1 MYNFILDINELK
13 NYNKELKKNMKFIKA
28 ELKNIYET
36 LNNITD
42 IWMDPNAQVFL
53 ETIKDDYSKAINIL
67 SSTNNLNKQIENFC
81 DVLINLVN
89 IYYTKLEKPK
99 LEYNNTKI
107 KNLMINLQFSIKS
120 INNIKK
126 ITNEIEIPIDF
137 EFRDQLL
144 NLNKYALNLE
154 NNINDIYVKTKNFS
168 NDIEKELKKVK
179 ENTNLI
185 EIIKLKKVDRK
196 YIWDTIPIN
205 NKFKLERKK
214 INKYNRVDFKKI
226 SSNQKLNHSNTSSST
241 INLENLFD

>member
-1 MYNFILDINELK
+1 
-13 NYNKELKKNMKFIKA
+13 MKFIKA

-89 IYYTKLEKPK
+89 IYYNKLEKPK

-214 INKYNRVDFKKI
+214 INKYNRVDLKKI

>member
-1 MYNFILDINELK
+1 
-13 NYNKELKKNMKFIKA
+13 
-28 ELKNIYET
+28 
-36 LNNITD
+36 
-42 IWMDPNAQVFL
+42 
-53 ETIKDDYSKAINIL
+53 
-67 SSTNNLNKQIENFC
+67 
-81 DVLINLVN
+81 
-89 IYYTKLEKPK
+89 
-99 LEYNNTKI
+99 
-107 KNLMINLQFSIKS
+107 MINLQFSIKS